1 MSTPASQIATP
12 FQEPTSGAT
21 EIQALRFLILQRL
34 LKVQTITVVRV
45 VAVNPGAVGP
55 VGTVD
60 VLPLVGQIDGAGNV
74 IPHQTIFTRPYV
86 RLQGGV
92 NAVILDPVVG
102 DLGVCLFCS
111 RDISAV
117 ITAKAPSPPSSRRLF
132 DYADGIYLG
141 GVLNG
146 TPSNYVQFASDG
158 TIKVV
163 STVAIDLQAPAVN
176 ITTTGNTNINGA
188 IISPAGEVT
197 DALGKVLGTHLHSGV
212 QSGGGNTGPP
222 V

>member
-1 MSTPASQIATP
+1 MSTPASQLATP

-21 EIQALRFLILQRL
+21 EIQALRFLMLQRL
-34 LKVQTITVVRV
+34 LKVQTVTVVRV
-45 VAVNPGAVGP
+45 VAVDPGAVGP

-60 VLPLVGQIDGAGNV
+60 VLPLVGQVDGAGNV
-74 IPHQTIFTRPYV
+74 IPHQTIYSRPYV

-92 NAVILDPVVG
+92 NAVIIDPAVG
-102 DLGVCLFCS
+102 DLGVCMFCS

-117 ITAKAPSPPSSRRLF
+117 ISSKAPSPPSSKRLF
-132 DYADGIYLG
+132 DYADGIYMG

-146 TPSNYVQFASDG
+146 TPQNYVQFEPGG

-163 STVAIDLQAPAVN
+163 STVAIDLQAPTVN
-176 ITTTGNTNINGA
+176 ITTTGNVDINGA
-188 IISPAGEVT
+188 IISSAGEVT
-197 DALGKVLGTHLHSGV
+197 DALGKVLGTHIHSGV
-212 QSGGGNTGPP
+212 QPGGGDSGPP